1 MTELATGTTA
11 VVRMAV
17 APMHAEPRISSPQ
30 VSQRLAGH
38 TVEVVSVDGDW
49 TRARGSDGY
58 EGWIHRGFLTPEPPG
73 AARQSRRVPRVSLG
87 CVARDPHGSRRALPL
102 GAFLAPDELAES
114 GEAVESTQL
123 ARRFP
128 PHPAAICT
136 TAVERFA
143 GTSYQ
148 WGGITPWG
156 ADCSGLVQATFGL
169 HGVVLPRDAWQQA
182 ETGVPGAKR
191 ILDAKPAELLFFSD
205 RDDKRITH
213 VGLALGDK
221 RMVHLALGRGGYAI
235 ERLEDAG
242 DAYVAKLVERFVGA
256 RRVGVGG
263 WRLEVGG

>member
-1 MTELATGTTA
+1 MTELAAGTSA

-17 APMHAEPRISSPQ
+17 APMHGEPRVSSPQ
-30 VSQRLAGH
+30 TSQRLAGH
-38 TVEVVSVDGDW
+38 TVDVVAVEGDW
-49 TRARGSDGY
+49 ARVRGSDGY

-73 AARQSRRVPRVSLG
+73 AARQSRRVARLSLG
-87 CVARDPHGSRRALPL
+87 CVARDPHGGRRALPL
-102 GAFLAPDELAES
+102 GAMLAPDELVES
-114 GEAVESTQL
+114 GEAVETTQL

-128 PHPAAICT
+128 SEAAAVCR

-156 ADCSGLVQATFGL
+156 GDCSGMVQTTFAL
-169 HGVVLPRDAWQQA
+169 HGVALPRDAWQQA

-191 ILDAKPAELLFFSD
+191 ILDAKAAELLFFTD
-205 RDDKRITH
+205 REDRRITH

-242 DAYVAKLVERFVGA
+242 DEYVSKLVGRFVCA
-256 RRVGVGG
+256 RRIDLKG
-263 WRLEVGG
+263 